1 MTHLPSKK
9 LKIYL
14 ATPYSLVGARHFKKY
29 YGKLI
34 EERRFRAVNKVAA
47 RWMEEGF
54 NIFSPITMSHPVGRC
69 LSSTASDDHEF
80 WLGIDFAWI
89 DCCDELWVFQQDEW
103 KESYGVQ
110 KEIEYAQTH
119 GMPVRYLNKWGDMQW

>member
-14 ATPYSLVGARHFKKY
+14 ATPYSLVGTRYRILGYLMEWIRFK
-29 YGKLI
+29 
-34 EERRFRAVNKVAA
+34 RVTKVAA

-89 DCCDELWVFQQDEW
+89 DCCDELWVYQQDGW
-103 KESYGVQ
+103 KESYGVN

-119 GMPVRYLNKWGDMQW
+119 GIPVRYINKWGDMQW

>member
-14 ATPYSLVGARHFKKY
+14 ATPYSLVGGTKRASRF
-29 YGKLI
+29 I
-34 EERRFRAVNKVAA
+34 EWWRFRQVNKIAA

-69 LSSTASDDHEF
+69 LSSTAPDDHEF

-89 DCCDELWVFQQDEW
+89 DCCDELWVFQQNGWD
-103 KESYGVQ
+103 ESYGVN
-110 KEIEYAQTH
+110 KEIEYAQRH
-119 GMPVRYLNKWGDMQW
+119 GMPVRYLNRWGDMMW